1 MAGCKDKIHEYLI
14 AGYKRT
20 GEWPFLSIN
29 QLVLLFGPE
38 ARTAC
43 NELYKEGIIKPHEG
57 INCKIIE
64 YIPAEDK
71 NSKPL

>member
-1 MAGCKDKIHEYLI
+1 MISIKDKIHEYLI
-14 AGYKRT
+14 AEYNRSG
-20 GEWPFLSIN
+20 WPFRSVN
-29 QLVLLFGPE
+29 KLVFQFGPE

-57 INCKIIE
+57 INCKVIE
-64 YIPAEDK
+64 YIPTE